1 MRYTRSKAPF
11 SACYVLTFI
20 LLTQNKSNKTKGW
33 HESQLKNRLSRR
45 PALPIR
51 RFSSLLLSCTTT
63 HDRALLYMTFF
74 FPFLLFPQAL
84 DKIDLKKPITVSGGI
99 SATQTFYTAKG
110 ISARRDPYYWLLTG
124 NLNFNLFGVI
134 SVPVSG
140 QLSQQNKSYTQPFN
154 QYGMSPTYKN
164 WTGHFGYRSL
174 QYSTYSLSG
183 NQWLGGGIE
192 YNGQETPIYASV
204 FWGRLQKAVGAFEQE
219 GVVMG
224 ETAYERYGYGSKIGY
239 QKNGRQ
245 IALVLFRAKDNANS
259 LDRALTDSLKK
270 SPGENFVW
278 AVTTKQPITKHIN
291 FDLEFATS
299 AYTAD
304 SRNAREE
311 SSYFYI
317 NNLGDFFVTNNSTQ
331 VNKAIQGNIQYSRPK
346 YQLKFAYRRIDP
358 EYKTM
363 GSIFLNNDIEDVSGG
378 VTWKMFKQKVNINT
392 TYGVQRN
399 NLDKKLTQEMVRNA
413 FAGNVSYAATKKLSF
428 NSSYTN
434 FLSDT
439 KFNNQN
445 ITANQLNLNQ
455 NADSLKYNQITES
468 ASLGTSYST
477 GDSLHK
483 HGLNLT
489 GSLQKA
495 RDSKDNNS
503 DFYSMNV
510 GYNLGFVK
518 AKVNINTTVLATYN
532 EMAGQQ
538 NKSLGPNLGIN
549 KTIRKSWRLS
559 YSVTYALNYLNNKN
573 TGHTLN
579 NRMGIAFRP
588 AKGHSLS
595 ADVNWM
601 NRVLK
606 TKTASPKVSELRAN
620 LVYGYNF

>member
-63 HDRALLYMTFF
+63 HDRALVYMTIF

-378 VTWKMFKQKVNINT
+378 VTWKMFKQKVNIN
-392 TYGVQRN
+392 N
-399 NLDKKLTQEMVRNA
+399 H
-413 FAGNVSYAATKKLSF
+413 
-428 NSSYTN
+428 
-434 FLSDT
+434 
-439 KFNNQN
+439 N
-445 ITANQLNLNQ
+445 IL
-455 NADSLKYNQITES
+455 
-468 ASLGTSYST
+468 
-477 GDSLHK
+477 
-483 HGLNLT
+483 
-489 GSLQKA
+489 
-495 RDSKDNNS
+495 
-503 DFYSMNV
+503 
-510 GYNLGFVK
+510 
-518 AKVNINTTVLATYN
+518 
-532 EMAGQQ
+532 
-538 NKSLGPNLGIN
+538 
-549 KTIRKSWRLS
+549 
-559 YSVTYALNYLNNKN
+559 
-573 TGHTLN
+573 
-579 NRMGIAFRP
+579 
-588 AKGHSLS
+588 
-595 ADVNWM
+595 
-601 NRVLK
+601 
-606 TKTASPKVSELRAN
+606 
-620 LVYGYNF
+620 